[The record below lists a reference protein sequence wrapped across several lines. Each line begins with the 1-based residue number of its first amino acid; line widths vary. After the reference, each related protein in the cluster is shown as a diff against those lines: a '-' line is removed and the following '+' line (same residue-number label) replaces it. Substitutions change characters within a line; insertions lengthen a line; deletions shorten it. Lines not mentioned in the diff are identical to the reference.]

1 MADGDYFAEAARA
14 VGCPH
19 APVPGLGLGPPLGWK
34 ERLKAGLANSGSTL
48 WFLAGLG
55 LLYALRVPLRL
66 CDNVTAGERP
76 KPGQSGTSTK
86 DRDSQ
91 GVTEGFAEGNW
102 CCMPQW
108 VYFFFWATTIRQL
121 IVKPVLQ
128 FTGPSLEL

>member
-1 MADGDYFAEAARA
+1 MADGEYFAEAARA

-76 KPGQSGTSTK
+76 KPSGRSGTSTK
-86 DRDSQ
+86 DQRFS
-91 GVTEGFAEGNW
+91 GSHGGLWRRNR
-102 CCMPQW
+102 CCMLQW
-108 VYFFFWATTIRQL
+108 VVFIYLFFIFSL
-121 IVKPVLQ
+121 L
-128 FTGPSLEL
+128 GPQQPGS

>member
-76 KPGQSGTSTK
+76 KPPGQSGTSAK
-86 DRDSQ
+86 DQRFS
-91 GVTEGFAEGNW
+91 GVMEGFAEGNW
-102 CCMPQW
+102 CCMLQW
-108 VYFFFWATTIRQL
+108 VYFFFFLLGHNNSAADC
-121 IVKPVLQ
+121 
-128 FTGPSLEL
+128 

>member
-19 APVPGLGLGPPLGWK
+19 APAPGLGLGPPLGWK

-76 KPGQSGTSTK
+76 KPPGRSGTGAK
-86 DRDSQ
+86 DQRFS
-91 GVTEGFAEGNW
+91 GSHGGLCRRNW
-102 CCMPQW
+102 WCMLQC
-108 VYFFFWATTIRQL
+108 VSCFFFYPPL
-121 IVKPVLQ
+121 
-128 FTGPSLEL
+128 GPQQPGS